1 MKTLR
6 PSRVIAVFAMLCS
19 LLFMQ
24 LAVAA
29 YACPGMTAGAGNSSN
44 VTSFT
49 TDSTAMA
56 DCDGM
61 DKEQPALC
69 HTHAQDPLSKQSLDK
84 PQPPD
89 VQPFVSTGLVFIVEA
104 TDVVA
109 VPYSPRQPSAHLLR
123 STAPPIAIRNCC
135 FRI

>member
-1 MKTLR
+1 MKTSR
-6 PSRVIAVFAMLCS
+6 PSRFIAVCAMLCS

-24 LAVAA
+24 FAVAA
-29 YACPGMTAGAGNSSN
+29 YACPGLMAGTGISSGA
-44 VTSFT
+44 TSFN
-49 TDSTAMA
+49 TDSTAMP
-56 DCDGM
+56 DCEGM

-84 PQPPD
+84 PQLPD
-89 VQPFVSTGLVFIVEA
+89 VQPFVSVGLVLIVET

-109 VPYSPRQPSAHLLR
+109 VPSSPRQPSTHFLR

>member
-1 MKTLR
+1 MKISR
-6 PSRVIAVFAMLCS
+6 PSRIIVVFATLCS

-24 LAVAA
+24 FAVAA
-29 YACPGMTAGAGNSSN
+29 YACPGMTAGGGNGSN
-44 VTSFT
+44 VISFT
-49 TDSTAMA
+49 ADSTAMPA
-56 DCDGM
+56 CEGM
-61 DKEQPALC
+61 DKDQPALC

-104 TDVVA
+104 MDVVA
-109 VPYSPRQPSAHLLR
+109 VPLSSHPPSAHLIR
-123 STAPPIAIRNCC
+123 SAAPPIAIRNCC

>member
-1 MKTLR
+1 MKISR
-6 PSRVIAVFAMLCS
+6 PSRIIAVFAMLCS

-24 LAVAA
+24 FAVAA
-29 YACPGMTAGAGNSSN
+29 YACPGLTAGTGSSSAP
-44 VTSFT
+44 TSFNA
-49 TDSTAMA
+49 DSTVMP
-56 DCDGM
+56 DCEGM

-69 HTHAQDPLSKQSLDK
+69 HTHAQDPLRKQSLDK
-84 PQPPD
+84 PQQPD
-89 VQPFVSTGLVFIVEA
+89 VQPFISTGLVLIVEA

-109 VPYSPRQPSAHLLR
+109 VPYSPRQPSAHLIR